1 MSEQTETR
9 ELDWSERIGAP
20 AYANI
25 VEMVTALEC
34 DYARLEELKD
44 ERDGFEFDPDANSA
58 PDGPGYKND
67 AEAWAGENPE
77 EAEELKQLEEAA
89 GGCEDQDQAR
99 QRIEEDALS
108 VEVRS
113 GWHSPGD
120 ADGIRPSEFN
130 ILLSTGGPAVRIRG
144 ELNDICEPSR
154 AWLEVQDWGKPWTQY
169 FPADEDVLLAYASCF
184 CFGQ

>member
-1 MSEQTETR
+1 MATTSEQV
-9 ELDWSERIGAP
+9 DWAEKIGAP

-25 VEMVTALEC
+25 VEMVTALNC
-34 DYARLEELKD
+34 DYDRLEELKE

-58 PDGPGYKND
+58 PDGPGYGSD
-67 AEAWAGENPE
+67 AEAWAGENPD

-89 GGCEDQDQAR
+89 GECKDQDEAR

-108 VEVRS
+108 VAVRS
-113 GWHSPGD
+113 GWTHPGED
-120 ADGIRPSEFN
+120 MTAAEFN

-169 FPADEDVLLAYASCF
+169 FQADQDTLLAYSRCF
-184 CFGQ
+184 FFGE